1 MLICTTCMGDPH
13 SLNREVK
20 GCLCI
25 PAKWP
30 IRPELIPVSAAEQET
45 RSISTLPLNGMLVH
59 HRVTPSIMFAGAHLH
74 TWMERATVR
83 VVKCLAQEHN
93 TMSPARAW
101 TWNAQ
106 SGDERTNYEAT
117 ALPTG
122 KPRNQSIKQL
132 FTFVVLSLIWQSKG
146 PNSSHS
152 SHEKRDENHH
162 STANPI
168 QIKTNYNLL
177 KTPHGGDNIRCLF
190 HSNSKINTIE
200 PTHLSY
206 QAKDCIQ

>member
-74 TWMERATVR
+74 TWVERDTVR
-83 VVKCLAQEHN
+83 VVKCLAKN
-93 TMSPARAW
+93 TTQCPRPGLEPGTLNLETSALIMRPPRFPPANRETNPLNNYLPLSSWALSDRARAPIAP
-101 TWNAQ
+101 TAATRN
-106 SGDERTNYEAT
+106 EMRTII
-117 ALPTG
+117 L
-122 KPRNQSIKQL
+122 R
-132 FTFVVLSLIWQSKG
+132 
-146 PNSSHS
+146 
-152 SHEKRDENHH
+152 
-162 STANPI
+162 PI
-168 QIKTNYNLL
+168 LYK
-177 KTPHGGDNIRCLF
+177 
-190 HSNSKINTIE
+190 
-200 PTHLSY
+200 
-206 QAKDCIQ
+206 